1 MKSTSHNRA
10 LLHPDGNAPGSYQ
23 ALAVTL
29 CIAGIIGSLAS
40 GCAYNKDS
48 TASVASPSIQSIG
61 LITKGADTAEAYYE
75 LGKYY
80 YWQNRLAQAQVAFEH
95 ALQLRPGN
103 VDIMNG
109 LGSVSDRLGNYTTA
123 QRFYREALAKDPQQ
137 AHIWA
142 NYGYSLLLEGRPSD
156 AVGPLET
163 AVSLDASN
171 FQAQRN
177 LALAKEDI
185 KHKPAVAAETIK
197 QESSSAQK
205 PVQDATLSAHISPII
220 PDESKRPGYISVKE
234 VHASAQQGIIQSIVT
249 PAATKPATG
258 NTAISQPVAVVQ
270 PSGYM
275 PANAVIMTIASITP
289 AHRQN
294 MLKPVVHAVVTVP
307 SQGTSSDTPKQSHP
321 VAALAATAHP
331 AAHRVPALGNARIEI
346 SNGNGI
352 TGMARGMRTTLSSQG
367 VNVTRV
373 TNAKP
378 FNVVRTMIICPVNH
392 QESANTIA
400 MLLPV
405 KPTIV
410 VGSVAHR
417 NVDVRVML
425 GTDVAVA
432 LNKSGKT
439 VLAALTQ

>member
-10 LLHPDGNAPGSYQ
+10 LLHPDGNAPGSFQ

-29 CIAGIIGSLAS
+29 GIASIIGSLAS

-48 TASVASPSIQSIG
+48 AASVASPSIQSIG
-61 LITKGADTAEAYYE
+61 LITKGADTAEAFYE

-103 VDIMNG
+103 VDIMNA
-109 LGSVSDRLGNYTTA
+109 LGAIRDRLGEYAAA
-123 QRFYREALAKDPQQ
+123 QLLYREALAKDPRQ

-142 NYGYSLLLEGRPSD
+142 NYGYSLLLEGRPKE
-156 AVGPLET
+156 AEGPLET
-163 AVSLDASN
+163 AVSLDASD

-185 KHKPAVAAETIK
+185 RLA
-197 QESSSAQK
+197 SSTAQK
-205 PVQDATLSAHISPII
+205 PVQNTAFSVHTPPII

-234 VHASAQQGIIQSIVT
+234 VHASAQQGIVQSVVT
-249 PAATKPATG
+249 PAATKLATG
-258 NTAISQPVAVVQ
+258 NTAIAQPVAVVQ

-294 MLKPVVHAVVTVP
+294 MLKPLVHAVVVP
-307 SQGTSSDTPKQSHP
+307 SQGSSSDTPKQSHP
-321 VAALAATAHP
+321 VAALAATEHP
-331 AAHRVPALGNARIEI
+331 AAHRVPALDNARIEI

-352 TGMARGMRTTLSSQG
+352 TGMARGMRTMLSSQG